1 MREFISVLFLIG
13 CVGHVT
19 SIEEGEFAAI
29 DLNEHGK
36 IPPYKASIQNPVP
49 SDEISIQRGQRLYL
63 SYCASCHGMRG
74 HGDGPRAAGL
84 DL

>member
-29 DLNEHGK
+29 DLSEHGK

-63 SYCASCHGMRG
+63 FLLCELSRNAWARG
-74 HGDGPRAAGL
+74 RSACCGP
-84 DL
+84 